1 MIWRLRRIITIALYV
16 HIATRDFV
24 SHFLVKKRTEF
35 EHGNAPFKCEACTKS
50 FHSKQAKEYH
60 DSVKHSTVDMSV
72 KCSICEKVLASK
84 MCLKTRMKY
93 VHSDTRE
100 HSCGRCDSKFKHKK
114 DLKYHCLYVH
124 NNNQY
129 EKMYLQHKDLK
140 RFNCEQCTSSYT
152 HKKALNAH
160 IRNKHTEDKP
170 LQICDVCP
178 LKFKEKKSLVAHKK
192 KKHENPNEEFSCSVC
207 GKRYSQR
214 KTLNRH
220 LLYHDNRW
228 ERNQSILLFR
238 WQRVCP
244 CYVQILWK

>member
-1 MIWRLRRIITIALYV
+1 MQYLWETVGFKDVFEDTYEVCSLRYKG
-16 HIATRDFV
+16 TRQMWF
-24 SHFLVKKRTEF
+24 
-35 EHGNAPFKCEACTKS
+35 
-50 FHSKQAKEYH
+50 Q
-60 DSVKHSTVDMSV
+60 VD
-72 KCSICEKVLASK
+72 LN
-84 MCLKTRMKY
+84 
-93 VHSDTRE
+93 
-100 HSCGRCDSKFKHKK
+100 
-114 DLKYHCLYVH
+114 
-124 NNNQY
+124 NNNQC
-129 EKMYLQHKDLK
+129 EEMYLQPKDLK

-152 HKKALNAH
+152 HKKALDAH

-170 LQICDVCP
+170 LQICDLCP

-220 LLYHDNRW
+220 LLSHDKQW